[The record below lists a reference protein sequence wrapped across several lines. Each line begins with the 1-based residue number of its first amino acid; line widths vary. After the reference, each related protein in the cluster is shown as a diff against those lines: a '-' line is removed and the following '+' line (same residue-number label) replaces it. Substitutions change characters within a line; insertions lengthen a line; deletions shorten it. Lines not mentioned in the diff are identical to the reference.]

1 MTTACPG
8 RCKRRWRTGAAM
20 LALLLVGAC
29 TVPPDTG
36 NVTTPPSAS
45 TQAISQ
51 LDFNG
56 PEGSNALRAHATAA
70 LQGKTIAWVPQALGL
85 PLTEIWTRVM
95 REEAEARGMKFEVRD
110 SNWDATAGLQAVSSL
125 VGERPAL
132 MVIHNPNVQIYAKEL
147 KRAEEA
153 GIPVIQ
159 VNMVSNQKTA
169 AYVGPD
175 WHQVGSMLGG
185 EIIHQC
191 GSGSGKSGK
200 VSIVQGELTSGVS
213 IEQMEGLS
221 ASLATDK
228 AIQIVSTQ
236 TANWDATKAHDI
248 TATVLQQHP
257 DLCATVGFWSTM
269 QAGAAEAVKAA
280 GKQGEVKV
288 YASGGE
294 GKVDCKHVDSGLL
307 TKVLSYDSPSQA
319 KAIIQLTSFILQSG
333 VPPENLRVANYSTLR
348 WLEKDRYDPALCYD
362 WAR

>member
-1 MTTACPG
+1 
-8 RCKRRWRTGAAM
+8 
-20 LALLLVGAC
+20 
-29 TVPPDTG
+29 
-36 NVTTPPSAS
+36 
-45 TQAISQ
+45 
-51 LDFNG
+51 
-56 PEGSNALRAHATAA
+56 
-70 LQGKTIAWVPQALGL
+70 
-85 PLTEIWTRVM
+85 
-95 REEAEARGMKFEVRD
+95 
-110 SNWDATAGLQAVSSL
+110 
-125 VGERPAL
+125 
-132 MVIHNPNVQIYAKEL
+132 VQIYAKEL

-185 EIIHQC
+185 EIIHKC

-319 KAIIQLTSFILQSG
+319 KAIIQLASFILQSG